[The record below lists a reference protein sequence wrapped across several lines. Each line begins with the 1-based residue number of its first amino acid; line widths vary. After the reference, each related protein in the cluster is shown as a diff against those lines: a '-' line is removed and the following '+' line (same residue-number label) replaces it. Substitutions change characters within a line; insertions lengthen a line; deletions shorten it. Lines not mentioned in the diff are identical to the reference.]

1 MSNTRPRKVQ
11 DNFFLSVLR
20 LEMLIDKLTLFSL
33 PSYLIKK
40 KKKKGKLPE
49 DAQKHMNMLEPVI

>member
-1 MSNTRPRKVQ
+1 
-11 DNFFLSVLR
+11 
-20 LEMLIDKLTLFSL
+20 MLIDKLTLFSL
-33 PSYLIKK
+33 PSYLI

>member
-1 MSNTRPRKVQ
+1 
-11 DNFFLSVLR
+11 
-20 LEMLIDKLTLFSL
+20 MLIDKLILFSL

-40 KKKKGKLPE
+40 KKEGKLPE